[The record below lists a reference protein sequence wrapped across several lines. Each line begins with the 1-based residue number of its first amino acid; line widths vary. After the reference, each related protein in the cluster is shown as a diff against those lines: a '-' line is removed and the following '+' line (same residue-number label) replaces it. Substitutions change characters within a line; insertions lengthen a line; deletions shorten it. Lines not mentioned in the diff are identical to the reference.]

1 LTTGDRRKGAAFP
14 VARFPISKL
23 FSRNKEKFM
32 KTVTYSVPNISC
44 MHCVHT
50 IQTELADVQGV
61 QSVKAD
67 QAGKNVEIVFDAP
80 ASEESLKALLAEINY
95 PVAA

>member
-1 LTTGDRRKGAAFP
+1 
-14 VARFPISKL
+14 
-23 FSRNKEKFM
+23 M
-32 KTVTYSVPNISC
+32 KTITYSVPAISC

-50 IQTELADVQGV
+50 IQMEVAEVKGV

-67 QAGKNVEIVFDAP
+67 MATKKVEIVFDTP
-80 ASEESLKALLAEINY
+80 ATEENIKALLAEINY